1 LVNRHAEF
9 PLQEIAEAKLMIDA
23 AEAGGAKRIIWSGL
37 QSPSKASNG
46 KYTHVY
52 HFEGKLI

>member
-1 LVNRHAEF
+1 
-9 PLQEIAEAKLMIDA
+9 MIEA

-46 KYTHVY
+46 KFTHVY
-52 HFEGKLI
+52 HFESE